1 MADWFKFKND
11 GLDSKGMQFALSEQ
25 PLVTSVWLV
34 ILSEASKAR
43 SGDFCWADE
52 DFELVG
58 FARKINVSVPVFNQ
72 CLVLLERI
80 RYIRREGGR
89 IHIDGW
95 QSMQS
100 DYANGIKKGYYK
112 NTRKKLP
119 SDSEVSTIRG
129 EEKRVEENKQR
140 ERGSALPEIPPMSR
154 KAFDDLCKMRAV
166 PEDCAEWFWNT
177 HDGRNWTD
185 KTGQP
190 IRKVE
195 PLLLNALNNWR
206 AKQSQQSAQS
216 QPSGKPTVF
225 ALTKIMEAKKQRAD
239 DLKSR
244 HAIETGLDTTWND
257 PKARAEWKALRAEI
271 KTLNLQMSQ
280 MA

>member
-1 MADWFKFKND
+1 MANWFKIYETD
-11 GLDSKGMQFALSEQ
+11 LDEKRLKYALNKLPE
-25 PLVTSVWLV
+25 VGWVWIG
-34 ILSEASKAR
+34 ILSECCKHR
-43 SGDFCWADE
+43 SDTIRYSQSEVDLF
-52 DFELVG
+52 G
-58 FARKINVSVPVFNQ
+58 FSDALKVSIPKINAAIN
-72 CLVLLERI
+72 LLSEIQYITKTDTQITVTRWREKQSEYNHRKQRGDYRIISDNSGEYPLEER
-80 RYIRREGGR
+80 
-89 IHIDGW
+89 
-95 QSMQS
+95 
-100 DYANGIKKGYYK
+100 
-112 NTRKKLP
+112 
-119 SDSEVSTIRG
+119 RG

-140 ERGSALPEIPPMSR
+140 EREEALPEIPPMSR
-154 KAFDDLCKMRAV
+154 KAFDDLCQMRAV
-166 PEDCAEWFWNT
+166 PPDCAEWFWNT

-195 PLLLNALNNWR
+195 PLLLNALKNWR
-206 AKQSQQSAQS
+206 AKQSQHSAQS

-225 ALTKIMEAKKQRAD
+225 AITKIMEAKKQRAD

-271 KTLNLQMSQ
+271 KTLNTQLSQ